1 MSGFFDPRY
10 FDFRFFDTGS
20 VTPQPDYYPSGG
32 IDFREY
38 ELFKKRRLIKMQND
52 AIIVSL
58 FC

>member
-1 MSGFFDPRY
+1 MSVFKA
-10 FDFRFFDTGS
+10 S
-20 VTPQPDYYPSGG
+20 VFKASVFKVSSITPPQPDYYPSGG